1 MAWKT
6 GERIN
11 DFDIGYMINPNLR
24 VNKSFREQVVKCMNN
39 TFGALTQ
46 PFIKRISSK
55 NNTSV
60 LQLIIFHETRWLKP
74 NKAFRVLSCA
84 IYTILI
90 NYLCIEYLDCKSK
103 QLSQISV
110 ISKHVEKYFNI
121 ILGIGIPYF
130 LTNLLSCHS
139 LSKNIKIYCHIKMS

>member
-1 MAWKT
+1 
-6 GERIN
+6 
-11 DFDIGYMINPNLR
+11 
-24 VNKSFREQVVKCMNN
+24 MNN

-84 IYTILI
+84 IYAILI

-121 ILGIGIPYF
+121 ILGIGIPY
-130 LTNLLSCHS
+130 LLVNLFSCHDF
-139 LSKNIKIYCHIKMS
+139 SKNIQSIVILKCTKRILEYHVSKGFGTSEWNVKILEKLTN